1 MSGISDKDAN
11 KINQLAE
18 TNKESIDKLT
28 EKAVQSAK
36 STNEDG
42 ELVQKLLR
50 HK

>member
-28 EKAVQSAK
+28 EKAF
-36 STNEDG
+36 N
-42 ELVQKLLR
+42 LLKAQMR
-50 HK
+50 IVN